1 MLKSLIRTDD
11 KIWFTYE
18 DAKSAIKFFTTKI
31 ATKPKVDSIEDAM
44 LKMSAFVNT
53 DFVLLHYLE
62 RLRPMGVDDK
72 GRYYWCCDH
81 ANFKREEKI
90 YDVAGWQLSIIVFLR
105 QKMRYFNEKD
115 QK

>member
-1 MLKSLIRTDD
+1 MIRTDD

-18 DAKSAIKFFTTKI
+18 DAKSAIKFFRAKI
-31 ATKPKVDSIEDAM
+31 ALKPKVDSMEDPM
-44 LKMSAFVNT
+44 QKMSAFVNT
-53 DFVLLHYLE
+53 DFILLHYLE

-81 ANFKREEKI
+81 ANFEVKEKI
-90 YDVAGWQLSIIVFLR
+90 YDVAGWQLSIIFFLR
-105 QKMRYFNEKD
+105 KKRQWFDERD